1 MDMMTRRRTMMGA
14 EEIELPGEKLFIGA
28 SWVLSTEMTRNGDTV
43 IATTT
48 SAASWNL
55 TYHRYG
61 NAAYFKKFSEVAGH
75 TIKIKYHIKWDSH
88 AAGGLISLAVGIFD
102 SITSNTPTRR
112 RYTDDSNAL
121 INEQHPASLTRG
133 EISEGSGIVYL
144 KLPDT
149 LSGFPKGSGGSA
161 SSYLAYR
168 LYVYSN
174 AGSKVESTFK
184 FYDCGIV

>member
-1 MDMMTRRRTMMGA
+1 MGA
-14 EEIELPGEKLFIGA
+14 KETELPGEELFIGA
-28 SWVLSTEMTRNGDTV
+28 SWSLGTGMTRNGDTV

-48 SAASWNL
+48 SAASWSL

-75 TIKIKYHIKWDSH
+75 TIKIKYHIKWYSH
-88 AAGGLISLAVGIFD
+88 ASDGFISLSVGTFD
-102 SITSNTPTRR
+102 SITSTTPTRR
-112 RYTDDSNAL
+112 RYTDDSNGL
-121 INEQHPASLTRG
+121 INNQHPASLTKG
-133 EISEGSGIVYL
+133 AISEGSGIVYL

-149 LSGFPKGSGGSA
+149 VSGFPYGSGGSA

-168 LYVYSN
+168 LYVHSN